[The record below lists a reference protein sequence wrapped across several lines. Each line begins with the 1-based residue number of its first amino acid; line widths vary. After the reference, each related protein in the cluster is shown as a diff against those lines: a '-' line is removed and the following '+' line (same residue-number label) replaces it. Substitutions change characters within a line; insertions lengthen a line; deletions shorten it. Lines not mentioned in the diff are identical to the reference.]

1 MLHHVGL
8 NMTMYLKL
16 FGRESIPTC
25 VKNISE
31 RHGQTNRQR
40 ERERERERER
50 DDLLWHNRALHSI
63 SRLNVAL

>member
-1 MLHHVGL
+1 
-8 NMTMYLKL
+8 MTMYLKL

-40 ERERERERER
+40 ERKRERERERER
-50 DDLLWHNRALHSI
+50 ETTYCGITALCI
-63 SRLNVAL
+63 ASRG